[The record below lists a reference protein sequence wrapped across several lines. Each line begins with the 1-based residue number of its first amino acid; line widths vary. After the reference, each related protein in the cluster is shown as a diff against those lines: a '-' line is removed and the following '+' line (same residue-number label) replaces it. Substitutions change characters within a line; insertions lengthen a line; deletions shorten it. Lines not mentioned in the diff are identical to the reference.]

1 MIYSVT
7 ANKKSFHPAFFKKGL
22 NLIVAKRSGTS
33 SETDFRNARGKSTLL
48 QIIDFCL
55 GSDVNKDGTL
65 PAQYL
70 SGWIFYLELDIRGQ
84 RVKVSRSVDDHKLV
98 AIDGD
103 VSGWP
108 ILPDG
113 LALGGVHTYTV
124 EQWNKIIGWAFFDLP
139 VKKDKSQKDEDK
151 LSMPS
156 TRSLMHFF
164 NRRSFENALSPAIAS
179 ANESISIAYLLGLNW
194 EYISRIN
201 ALKSDEKKANTIG
214 AAAKLQLE
222 KWKATELSLR
232 GNCNYLESTLKE
244 IQEQL
249 PKLNVIPGY
258 AEIEKKVNQM
268 TKEIHGLTNKLI
280 SEQAR
285 LDAATVQLR
294 KSQEALLPVE
304 EVYQQCGLTFPDVVK
319 EELDRV
325 KEFHETITGNRRI
338 ILNAEIRRLRK
349 SIKETRSLILKKSE
363 EKRSAMQVLKTSTAL
378 EEYTKMTQRYADLSR
393 ELQSKLDCL
402 QHIAEAKSGLESIMA
417 KKSRIADDARI
428 EYEDLRPIWD
438 KSETFFNSLIKE
450 LSNKNATLGIKM
462 VGEKKTW
469 GFSFNPAII
478 DSGSGGIKKFMIY
491 AFDMTLFH
499 QQRVCQHPIDF
510 LIHDSEL
517 FDSTDPKLV
526 VNALLAADRIA
537 RAMDG
542 QYIYAINSDKLFG
555 DDFIAKM
562 PREKSKEFTA
572 LELLDTSDEE
582 RVLGIA
588 FGKAIEA
595 PQVAPESTATSKGKE

>member
-55 GSDVNKDGTL
+55 GSDVNKEGTL

-124 EQWNKIIGWAFFDLP
+124 EQWNKILGWAFFDLP
-139 VKKDKSQKDEDK
+139 VKKDKSQKDDDK

-164 NRRSFENALSPAIAS
+164 NRRSFENALSPAIAA

-338 ILNAEIRRLRK
+338 ILNAEIRRL
-349 SIKETRSLILKKSE
+349 
-363 EKRSAMQVLKTSTAL
+363 
-378 EEYTKMTQRYADLSR
+378 
-393 ELQSKLDCL
+393 
-402 QHIAEAKSGLESIMA
+402 
-417 KKSRIADDARI
+417 
-428 EYEDLRPIWD
+428 
-438 KSETFFNSLIKE
+438 
-450 LSNKNATLGIKM
+450 
-462 VGEKKTW
+462 
-469 GFSFNPAII
+469 
-478 DSGSGGIKKFMIY
+478 
-491 AFDMTLFH
+491 
-499 QQRVCQHPIDF
+499 
-510 LIHDSEL
+510 
-517 FDSTDPKLV
+517 
-526 VNALLAADRIA
+526 
-537 RAMDG
+537 
-542 QYIYAINSDKLFG
+542 
-555 DDFIAKM
+555 
-562 PREKSKEFTA
+562 
-572 LELLDTSDEE
+572 
-582 RVLGIA
+582 
-588 FGKAIEA
+588 
-595 PQVAPESTATSKGKE
+595 